1 MMVLAAGN
9 AVSIVEAIILS
20 DSVHRRTV
28 PQLQHIISRG
38 ALVVLGPELNFP
50 ISNML
55 PPSLLFLM
63 SPSKD
68 NAKVLKSQMFEV
80 FRVAE

>member
-1 MMVLAAGN
+1 MVLAAGN
-9 AVSIVEAIILS
+9 AVSIVEAIKLS
-20 DSVHRRTV
+20 HAVHGRTV
-28 PQLQHIISRG
+28 PQIQHIISRG

-50 ISNML
+50 MSNML

-68 NAKVLKSQMFEV
+68 NDNVSTSQMSEV

>member
-1 MMVLAAGN
+1 M
-9 AVSIVEAIILS
+9 
-20 DSVHRRTV
+20 
-28 PQLQHIISRG
+28 
-38 ALVVLGPELNFP
+38 VLGPELNFP

-68 NAKVLKSQMFEV
+68 NAKVSKSQMFEL